1 MSIPTTITS
10 DIAQAMG
17 LPPAHLTISLRK
29 ALDFQSNR
37 LYDIW
42 ADGCHLIAKEYLQ
55 PGELEIAPWREYQA
69 LQLLAPLDIAPQP
82 VLYDPAL
89 GPIVVYEYMDGEMWD
104 RYSATPSDLA
114 NLAETWLKINSAQ
127 ADWLSRGS
135 ERSLHTV
142 ALEIRQRIE
151 AYWDWTKTEFKPGER
166 AAEMCLELLEKRQ
179 NIIGE
184 LAESQPVTCF
194 CRADPRFANVI
205 QRPNGRLGL
214 VDWEDSGL
222 RDPARDAADL
232 VTHPNQED
240 LVSWQTWQA
249 FLTPYQQAHSKV
261 DPDFPNQMHRYLA
274 LFPIFWLSLILAGGV
289 KLALS
294 NRLANWTVNEIPVNQ
309 RLGRYLVRA
318 RAWPE
323 MSYEH
328 WLENTE
334 LPCFFPTSET
344 RKT

>member
-1 MSIPTTITS
+1 MDIPNSISTE
-10 DIAQAMG
+10 IAKTLG
-17 LPPAHLTISLRK
+17 LHPNDLAIKMRPP
-29 ALDFQSNR
+29 LDFQSNR

-42 ADGCHLIAKEYLQ
+42 ADGRHLIAKEYLQ
-55 PGELEIAPWREYQA
+55 PDELEIAPWREYQA
-69 LQLLAPLDIAPQP
+69 LQVLAPLDIAPQP
-82 VLYDPAL
+82 VFYEPTL
-89 GPIVVYEYMDGEMWD
+89 GPIVVYAYMEGEMWD
-104 RYSATPSDLA
+104 RRSATPSDLA
-114 NLAETWLKINSAQ
+114 NLAETWLKLNTAQ
-127 ADWLSRGS
+127 ADWFSRGS

-142 ALEIRQRIE
+142 ILEFRQRIE

-179 NIIGE
+179 NIISE

-205 QRPNGRLGL
+205 QRPNGQLGL

-240 LVSWQTWQA
+240 LIPWPTWQA
-249 FLTPYQQAHSKV
+249 FLTPYQQAHSKT
-261 DPDFPNQMHRYLA
+261 DPDFPNRVHSYLA
-274 LFPIFWLSLILAGGV
+274 LFPIFWLSVILMRGV
-289 KLALS
+289 KLAAS
-294 NRLANWTVNEIPVNQ
+294 NQLANWTVNEIPVNQ

-323 MSYEH
+323 MAYEH